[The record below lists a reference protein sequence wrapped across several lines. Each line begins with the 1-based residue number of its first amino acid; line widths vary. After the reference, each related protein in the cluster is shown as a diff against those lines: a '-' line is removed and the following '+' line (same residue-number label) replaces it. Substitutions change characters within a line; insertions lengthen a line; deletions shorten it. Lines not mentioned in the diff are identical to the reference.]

1 MVGAAETTED
11 SRGSRRISAICAG
24 LTRWISRGQVRRASA
39 QFFFTS
45 IGRVERLRFVVA
57 AMLGVVCAWVVPALT
72 VIVVAGRAPASPVG
86 TFALSYAAL
95 AFVILGLR
103 IAISMPSDLRA
114 AWIVPTIDADRRAL
128 RSGLWRALF
137 VTSVLPVVAGFA
149 VLHLW
154 LWDARMA
161 LVHAAV
167 MATVGVLLVEL
178 ALWHLDDLPHRRPW
192 RPEHANLRVWWPAYL
207 LGLVMLIGT
216 LPTLESWCQGS
227 IGATAA
233 IGGACLGGA
242 VALRVAHRRPYP
254 APDIEIETFVEA
266 PGVLKLG

>member
-11 SRGSRRISAICAG
+11 SGGSRRISAICG
-24 LTRWISRGQVRRASA
+24 CVTRWISRGQVRRASA

-57 AMLGVVCAWVVPALT
+57 AMLGVVCAWVLPALT
-72 VIVVAGRAPASPVG
+72 VMVVAGRAPASPVG

-95 AFVILGLR
+95 AFIILGLR

-137 VTSVLPVVAGFA
+137 VTSVLPVVAGSA

-154 LWDARMA
+154 LWDTRVA
-161 LVHAAV
+161 LIHAAV
-167 MATVGVLLVEL
+167 MVTVGVLLVEL

-207 LGLVMLIGT
+207 VGLVMLIGT
-216 LPTLESWCQGS
+216 LPTLEVWCLDS
-227 IGATAA
+227 FAATATM
-233 IGGACLGGA
+233 GGVCLGGA
-242 VALRVAHRRPYP
+242 LVLRAAHRRPYP